1 MKTVPDE
8 VYVKFEGYKKPEI
21 IVGISSYNND
31 STISYVT
38 AIAARGIDKF
48 FHGNGLIIDS
58 DGGSKDNTIS
68 NFLSTD
74 TGKVEKLAF
83 KYDGISGK
91 GSAMRAIM
99 EVSKT
104 VRAPVTV
111 FLDADLRSVKPW
123 WIERLAKPI
132 IRGTTSYITPYYVRH
147 KYDGTI
153 TNNLCYPLTTALYG
167 VDIRQPIGGDFG
179 VGLDLIDIFLS
190 KPLGVWKSDV
200 ARFGIDIW
208 MTITAINEGKKPPM
222 QAALGAKIH
231 DAKDP
236 GKHLGPMFEQ
246 VVGTL
251 FGLSRE
257 YFDNWRKVKG
267 TRKAIL
273 YGEIPEV
280 TPEPLHVDLENM
292 KDNARLG
299 LKKNQELAE
308 RLLSADKRDIIFDVT
323 NTGTLDIENWVDL
336 VYSLM
341 TKYKKAT
348 ERENVISLLLPLYF
362 ARVADFVEKTEK
374 ISSRQAEKYVKEAVE
389 YFIEKKPD
397 LIKRWTM

>member
-1 MKTVPDE
+1 MKTIPDK
-8 VYVKFEGYKKPEI
+8 VYEQLSDYKKPEI

-38 AIAARGIDKF
+38 EIAARGITEF

-58 DGGSKDNTIS
+58 DGGSKDNTIDE
-68 NFLSTD
+68 FFSTD
-74 TGKVEKLAF
+74 TGNVEKLAF
-83 KYDGISGK
+83 KYEGISGK

-99 EVSKT
+99 EVAKIL
-104 VRAPVTV
+104 RAPVTL

-123 WIERLAKPI
+123 WIERLGKPI
-132 IRGTTSYITPYYVRH
+132 QRGSTSYITPYYVRH

-153 TNNLCYPLTTALYG
+153 TNNICYPLTTALYG
-167 VDIRQPIGGDFG
+167 IDIRQPIGGDFG
-179 VGLDLIDIFLS
+179 VGLDLIDEYLS
-190 KPLGVWKSDV
+190 KPSEIWKSDIS
-200 ARFGIDIW
+200 RFGIDIW
-208 MTITAINEGKKPPM
+208 MTITAINVGKKPPM

-251 FGLSRE
+251 FGLSEE
-257 YFDNWRKVKG
+257 YFDNWSKVKG
-267 TRKAIL
+267 MRKALL

-280 TPEPLHVDLENM
+280 TPEPLHVDLDNM

-299 LKKNQELAE
+299 LKKNQELTD
-308 RLLSADKRDIIFDVT
+308 RLLPKEKQDIIFEVT
-323 NTGTLDIENWVDL
+323 DTGTLDIENWVDL

-341 TKYKKAT
+341 IKYKKVS

-362 ARVADFVEKTEK
+362 ARVADFVEKTEG
-374 ISSRQAEKYVKEAVE
+374 ISSKEAEKYVKETVE
-389 YFIEKKPD
+389 YFTEKKAE
-397 LIKRWTM
+397 LIKRW

>member
-1 MKTVPDE
+1 MKSLPDN
-8 VYVKFEGYKKPEI
+8 VCRKIKDYKKPEL
-21 IVGISSYNND
+21 IVGISSYNNE

-38 AIAARGIDKF
+38 EIAANGINKF
-48 FHGNGLIIDS
+48 FHGNGLIVDS
-58 DGGSKDNTIS
+58 DGGSKDNTIN

-74 TGKVEKLAF
+74 TGDVEKLAF

-99 EVSKT
+99 EVAKT
-104 VRAPVTV
+104 LRAPVTL

-132 IRGTTSYITPYYVRH
+132 LRGSTSYITPYYVRH

-167 VDIRQPIGGDFG
+167 IDIRQPIGGDFG
-179 VGLDLIDIFLS
+179 VGLDLIDVYLS
-190 KPLGVWKSDV
+190 KPTETWESDV

-251 FGLSRE
+251 FGLSEE
-257 YFDNWRKVKG
+257 YFNNWRNIKG
-267 TRKAIL
+267 MKKAVL

-280 TPEPLHVDLENM
+280 TPEPLYVDLDNM

-299 LKKNQELAE
+299 LKKNQELAD
-308 RLLSADKRDIIFDVT
+308 RLLPKDKQIIIDEVT
-323 NTGTLDIENWVDL
+323 DRGTLDIENWVDL

-341 TKYKKAT
+341 IKYRKASEKK
-348 ERENVISLLLPLYF
+348 NVISLLLPLYF
-362 ARVADFVEKTEK
+362 ARVADFVEKTEG
-374 ISSRQAEKYVKEAVE
+374 ISSKEAEKYVKEAAE
-389 YFIEKKPD
+389 CFMEKKAD
-397 LIKRWTM
+397 LVKRW